1 MYRAQ
6 KTMKFQNKKII
17 IIITSLLALQGFMM
31 CSNQNEGKEGPNPPA
46 GYSCNTML
54 KIWHFLGFLDLVDTE
69 PKVPSNITEF
79 KDIVYKKTGS
89 RDLKLDIYQ
98 PNNIKQ
104 PTPVLVFI
112 HGGGWTKGDKSDY
125 LRYLVD
131 FAQKGY
137 VTATISYRFS
147 QEAVFPGAVEDVK
160 CAIRWIRT
168 HAKDYQI
175 DPDKIAVIG
184 GSAGGH
190 LAMMIAYSSD
200 VKEFDMG
207 CGSDSVS
214 SRVQVVVNLYGP
226 SDLTTEYAIAQ
237 PSPQK
242 FIGGLY
248 KTDSSQYKK
257 ASPLYYITPDDP
269 PTLIFH
275 GTIDDLVPVVQSD
288 RLKQKLE
295 TIGVQN
301 EYHKLEGWPHTM
313 DLAVSVNGYC
323 QYYMTRFFETHISQ
337 NNSD

>member
-1 MYRAQ
+1 
-6 KTMKFQNKKII
+6 
-17 IIITSLLALQGFMM
+17 MM
-31 CSNQNEGKEGPNPPA
+31 CSNQNEEKEGPDPPA

-54 KIWHFLGFLDLVDTE
+54 KICYFLGFLDLVDTE
-69 PKVPSNITEF
+69 PKVPSNITEY

-89 RDLKLDIYQ
+89 RNLKLDIYQ
-98 PNNIKQ
+98 PKYIKQ
-104 PTPVLVFI
+104 LVPVLVFI
-112 HGGGWTKGDKSDY
+112 HGGGWKKGNKADY

-147 QEAVFPGAVEDVK
+147 QEAVFPAAVEDVK

-175 DPDKIAVIG
+175 DADKIAVIG

-200 VKEFDMG
+200 VKEFDKG
-207 CGSDSVS
+207 CDSDSVS
-214 SRVQVVVNLYGP
+214 SKVQVVVNLYGP

-237 PSPQK
+237 SSPQK

-248 KTDSSQYKK
+248 KTDSTKYKE
-257 ASPLYYITPDDP
+257 ASPLFYITPDDP

-275 GTIDDLVPVVQSD
+275 GTIDDLVPVTQSD
-288 RLKQKLE
+288 KLKQKLDE
-295 TIGVQN
+295 MGVPN
-301 EYHKLEGWPHTM
+301 EYHRLEGWPHTM
-313 DLAVSVNGYC
+313 DLAVSVNEYC
-323 QYYMTRFFETHISQ
+323 QFYMTKFFEEYIPID
-337 NNSD
+337 NRD